1 MGAVQHPLDT
11 GGQMQGALLLKG
23 LECLPH
29 GGGDGDEEAS
39 DEVICCLHVCSA
51 GHPCQLEPFGAPASA
66 RSTVDT
72 LPHGSRLARTSFFKR
87 TGSSLDSLLGFLLR
101 PRS

>member
-29 GGGDGDEEAS
+29 GGGNRDEEAS

-51 GHPCQLEPFGAPASA
+51 GHPCQLEPLEPQHLHTALWTRCPTEAGLPGPLSSKGQAVLWTAS
-66 RSTVDT
+66 
-72 LPHGSRLARTSFFKR
+72 
-87 TGSSLDSLLGFLLR
+87 LGFY
-101 PRS
+101 